1 MHRTLLFLV
10 GIGLAV
16 ASTPAAAQQFFGGG
30 GGIFDP
36 EIDVVDSGIILDAQ
50 ATVSADRKY
59 VTMTMRSSQTNL
71 LSLSEFAFQVGG
83 GGGGFVGGA
92 GQGAGGAAANP
103 VAAGGGGPQVQGAA
117 NNGAAQNQKAQ
128 PPARPNI
135 LDKEGMTLVG
145 RVEPQR
151 PQRHRSFYYPRN

>member
-10 GIGLAV
+10 GIGMAAL
-16 ASTPAAAQQFFGGG
+16 STTAAAQQFFGGG

-71 LSLSEFAFQVGG
+71 LSLSEFAFQIGN

-92 GQGAGGAAANP
+92 GQGAGGAAAANP
-103 VAAGGGGPQVQGAA
+103 AAAGAGGGRAAGAD
-117 NNGAAQNQKAQ
+117 GAAQNQKQQ
-128 PPARPNI
+128 PPPRPGI

-151 PQRHRSFYYPRN
+151 PERGASFYYPRH